1 MGAAT
6 GRMAF
11 GLMRKGERPV
21 AAFRSASRAANIA
34 LKCIS
39 FLIAALSCAA
49 PAREEMSLMAAIVYV
64 PVDGRS
70 KRPRQLHINLTIIVP
85 VGRQVRRQLHINL
98 KINLKY

>member
-64 PVDGRS
+64 DGRS

-85 VGRQVRRQLHINL
+85 
-98 KINLKY
+98 